1 MTQSDSD
8 ITFGNAV
15 ERLRAYIDEHGMR
28 RTREREVILE
38 KVCGLRCFSV
48 EQLSNALTELTI
60 SRATV
65 YNALRVFEQAGI
77 FHRLD
82 KEFGVRAG
90 QYEVVQA
97 NASHIQIICQRCG
110 RISEVRD
117 TTINRMLA
125 DKRFTNFNP
134 QRFSLYIYGTC
145 KVCRRKPIIADK
157 SSGMQQRV

>member
-1 MTQSDSD
+1 
-8 ITFGNAV
+8 
-15 ERLRAYIDEHGMR
+15 MR
-28 RTREREVILE
+28 HTREREVILE
-38 KVCGLRCFSV
+38 KVCDLRCFSV
-48 EQLSNALTELTI
+48 EQVRNVLTEMTI
-60 SRATV
+60 SRATI
-65 YNALRVFEQAGI
+65 YNTLDVLQKAGI
-77 FHRLD
+77 IHRLD

-110 RISEVRD
+110 RVSEVRD

-145 KVCRRKPIIADK
+145 KVCRRKPIVAD
-157 SSGMQQRV
+157 R